1 MMGNPPPNPETHT
14 ELRWKS
20 ALTENVLPNWV
31 VVIDRLHHAV
41 AVAINANTR
50 VTMGTTTLA
59 TTFALNRRPSSL
71 VGGWY
76 RIPCGG
82 EAVGGPYVGTDGGRP
97 AVIDSLLRNGT
108 LRRTYKA
115 SAVRSPTAA
124 SVPGPRR
131 GVPGAGP
138 ATHPGRRGSVGARP
152 RQRPLTSERLC
163 TALPSS
169 ACQNLLSCS
178 HEAGRISGL
187 IQ

>member
-76 RIPCGG
+76 GIPCGG

-115 SAVRSPTAA
+115 SAMPSPTVA
-124 SVPGPRR
+124 SVPGP
-131 GVPGAGP
+131 GACPGCGPGDASGP
-138 ATHPGRRGSVGARP
+138 ARSGRGSPAATTTHLGTFMYGP
-152 RQRPLTSERLC
+152 PLIRVPESVVV
-163 TALPSS
+163 
-169 ACQNLLSCS
+169 LS
-178 HEAGRISGL
+178 
-187 IQ
+187 